1 MSTVRIITGSRLH
14 FGLLDTR
21 VPFGGVGIMID
32 QPRTVVRVTAANL
45 PPTADT
51 PSLEVAAEDDV
62 SGRVRQVLQ
71 RFCEHAGSREM
82 LTTRVWVDERP
93 HSHTGLGTGTQLA
106 LAVAEGL
113 AALYGV
119 KLDKEILAT
128 QVAGRGQRSAVGIH
142 GYWQG
147 GLVYEAAKGARG
159 VLNPVA
165 CQALLPESWRVVLF
179 AAKHPAV
186 RISGGEEKA
195 RFAKLKRPNSVVR
208 GGLKS
213 VLESQLL
220 PALQASDFERFSDAV
235 FQYNL
240 TSGGF
245 FAAVQGGPYQGPQ
258 TANFIRRLR
267 AEGVQGIGQSSWGP
281 AVFAFCESS
290 LQAEEV
296 AKLAEQSDFVAQVV
310 RPLNQARS
318 LQFLPGE

>member
-21 VPFGGVGIMID
+21 APFGGVGIMID
-32 QPRTVVRVTAANL
+32 QPRTVVRLTSSSSPVTVGISDANL
-45 PPTADT
+45 P
-51 PSLEVAAEDDV
+51 AEDNIDQ
-62 SGRVRQVLQ
+62 RVRQILA
-71 RFCEHAGSREM
+71 RFGQHSGSREM
-82 LTTRVWVDERP
+82 LATRISVDERP

-119 KLDKEILAT
+119 KLEREILAT
-128 QVAGRGQRSAVGIH
+128 QIAGRGQRSAVGIH

-147 GLVYEAAKGARG
+147 GLVYEAAKGARA
-159 VLNPVA
+159 VLNPVV
-165 CQALLPESWRVVLF
+165 CQTVLPESWRVVLF
-179 AAKHPAV
+179 AAKQPAV

-213 VLESQLL
+213 ILESQLL

-245 FAAVQGGPYQGPQ
+245 FTAVQGGPYQGPQ
-258 TANFIRRLR
+258 TASFIRRLR

-281 AVFAFCESS
+281 TVFAFCESS
-290 LQAEEV
+290 QQAEDV
-296 AKLAEQSDFVAQVV
+296 AKLAEQSEFNARLVK
-310 RPLNQARS
+310 PLNQARA